1 MDKMG
6 AGNKADAFHALS
18 EGYGFVMSLQFTND
32 GNESPYFSKSEVDAM
47 LAKMDD
53 FWTVQ
58 DSDLTSMVSDIKSKF
73 GI

>member
-1 MDKMG
+1 
-6 AGNKADAFHALS
+6 
-18 EGYGFVMSLQFTND
+18 
-32 GNESPYFSKSEVDAM
+32 M

-58 DSDLTSMVSDIKSKF
+58 DADLTLMVNDIKSKF

>member
-1 MDKMG
+1 MVL
-6 AGNKADAFHALS
+6 F
-18 EGYGFVMSLQFTND
+18 MSLQFTND

>member
-1 MDKMG
+1 MTKMA
-6 AGNKADAFHALS
+6 AGNTADAFHALS
-18 EGYGFVMSLQFTND
+18 EGYGFVMSLQFTNN
-32 GNESPYFSKSEVDAM
+32 GNDAPYYSKTEVDAM

-58 DSDLTSMVSDIKSKF
+58 DADLTLMVNDIKSKF

>member
-1 MDKMG
+1 
-6 AGNKADAFHALS
+6 
-18 EGYGFVMSLQFTND
+18 
-32 GNESPYFSKSEVDAM
+32 M

-58 DSDLTSMVSDIKSKF
+58 DSDLTSMVGDIKSKF